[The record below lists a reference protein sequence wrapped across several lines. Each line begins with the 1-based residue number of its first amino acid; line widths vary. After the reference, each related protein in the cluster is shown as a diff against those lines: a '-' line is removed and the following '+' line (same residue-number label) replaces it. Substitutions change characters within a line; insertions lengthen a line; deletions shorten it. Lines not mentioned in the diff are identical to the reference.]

1 MGISDIIQRI
11 MTLYGNNQFGRN
23 NTVSTVKDMAADD
36 MSQYTF
42 APEYRPLHEK
52 LLTLYLGE
60 ED

>member
-1 MGISDIIQRI
+1 